1 MIKDKEFSEEKMA
14 KPVNISNSFKSFV
27 KLCRAYANREIEM
40 RRVEVDEAELVR
52 KLEETESEVTRA
64 LADDFNTSI
73 AVDRIADLVG
83 YVNKLFQAS
92 FVASKESTSTQLN
105 RNYGTIMSVSNYVES
120 ILGIFGLNY
129 EREEVKLDQLG
140 IDSNSLI
147 ESALR
152 FRKSIRSIAISETTS
167 KETKGRIFSACDQF
181 RDDLKQLNIEFKVRF
196 FFNESLIYFTSIVIS
211 LEFLLLLLL
220 IERV

>member
-1 MIKDKEFSEEKMA
+1 MT

-27 KLCRAYANREIEM
+27 KLCRAYTNREIEM
-40 RRVEVDEAELVR
+40 RLVEVDEAELVR
-52 KLEETESEVTRA
+52 KLDETESEVTRA

-73 AVDRIADLVG
+73 AVDRISDLVA

-92 FVASKESTSTQLN
+92 FVASSSSTQLN
-105 RNYGTIMSVSNYVES
+105 RNYGSIMSVSNYFES

-140 IDSNSLI
+140 IDSNNLI

-152 FRKSIRSIAISETTS
+152 FRKSIRSIAISESTS

-181 RDDLKQLNIEFKVRF
+181 RDDLNQLNIEFKVRF

-211 LEFLLLLLL
+211 LEFLLLLL

>member
-1 MIKDKEFSEEKMA
+1 
-14 KPVNISNSFKSFV
+14 
-27 KLCRAYANREIEM
+27 M
-40 RRVEVDEAELVR
+40 RLVEVDEAELVR
-52 KLEETESEVTRA
+52 KLDETESEVTRA

-73 AVDRIADLVG
+73 AVDRISDLVA

-92 FVASKESTSTQLN
+92 FVASSSSTQLN
-105 RNYGTIMSVSNYVES
+105 RNYGSIMSVSNYVES

-211 LEFLLLLLL
+211 LEFLLLLL
-220 IERV
+220 IERESLE

>member
-1 MIKDKEFSEEKMA
+1 
-14 KPVNISNSFKSFV
+14 
-27 KLCRAYANREIEM
+27 M
-40 RRVEVDEAELVR
+40 RLVEVDEAELVR
-52 KLEETESEVTRA
+52 KLDETESEVTRA

-73 AVDRIADLVG
+73 AVDRISDLVA

-92 FVASKESTSTQLN
+92 FVASSSSTQLN
-105 RNYGTIMSVSNYVES
+105 RNYGAIMSVSNYVES

-152 FRKSIRSIAISETTS
+152 FRKSIRSIAISESTS

-181 RDDLKQLNIEFKVRF
+181 RDDLNQLNIEFKVRF

-211 LEFLLLLLL
+211 LEFLLLLL
-220 IERV
+220 IEREREFRINSIIINNKHYSLSLSQKFNCSNVQNKS

>member
-1 MIKDKEFSEEKMA
+1 MIDKEFSEEKMT

-27 KLCRAYANREIEM
+27 KLCRAYTNREIEM
-40 RRVEVDEAELVR
+40 RLVEVDEAELVR
-52 KLEETESEVTRA
+52 KLDETESEVTRA

-73 AVDRIADLVG
+73 AVDRISDLVA

-92 FVASKESTSTQLN
+92 FVASSSSTQFN
-105 RNYGTIMSVSNYVES
+105 RNYGAIMSVSNYVES

-140 IDSNSLI
+140 IDSNNLI

-152 FRKSIRSIAISETTS
+152 FRKSIRSIAISESTS

-181 RDDLKQLNIEFKVRF
+181 RDDLNQLNIEFKVRF

-211 LEFLLLLLL
+211 LEFLLLLL
-220 IERV
+220 IERESLE